1 MDFETVVTDVKG
13 RFETVSAQ
21 AQDVAK
27 LGVNTFKASTD
38 VVVAG
43 VQDLVKSNSG
53 VAKHLVDA
61 GKTSFEKAKA
71 DGFVAVAS
79 NPVEYLPQGRNEV
92 VSAFNSSVTLVS
104 KTGEKLVKVLKG
116 GVNDISVTISGK
128 PSVKRTVKKT
138 ATSARKTATKAAG
151 SAKKTAK
158 KVAKKA
164 TA

>member
-1 MDFETVVTDVKG
+1 M
-13 RFETVSAQ
+13 
-21 AQDVAK
+21 
-27 LGVNTFKASTD
+27 
-38 VVVAG
+38 
-43 VQDLVKSNSG
+43 
-53 VAKHLVDA
+53 
-61 GKTSFEKAKA
+61 
-71 DGFVAVAS
+71 AS